1 MRVKVLLALAI
12 ASILLISS
20 MGVAM
25 ANILPS
31 CISGVP
37 TLAALQNSAD
47 NQVNSGM
54 CDCGSADDVGSVSA
68 VPDVG
73 NADDCIG
80 SCGLQSPICG
90 VNGSCPDC
98 NVTDNTTVFGGPDVN
113 LTCPVVNAESAPV
126 NLETPALAL
135 AFPSVN
141 LAPTADVT
149 LPQVNL
155 GLNCFDI
162 SCCPSPTPTPTHDC

>member
-12 ASILLISS
+12 VSVLLIGSTGVVMASILPTSIT
-20 MGVAM
+20 G
-25 ANILPS
+25 IPS
-31 CISGVP
+31 
-37 TLAALQNSAD
+37 LAAMQNSAN
-47 NQVNSGM
+47 NQTNSGM
-54 CDCGSADDVGSVSA
+54 CDCGSVDDVGSVSS

-73 NADDCIG
+73 NVDDCIG

-113 LTCPVVNAESAPV
+113 LTCPVVNAESVPV
-126 NLETPALAL
+126 NLETPVLGL
-135 AFPSVN
+135 AFPSIN
-141 LAPTADVT
+141 LAPTADVV

-162 SCCPSPTPTPTHDC
+162 SCCPSPTPTPHADC